1 MRNFFSLLLL
11 LLFVSCNSKGPYTG
25 SPLITVSIAPFKFFV
40 EEIAGNDFEVNVMVG
55 DGDDPHIYEP
65 FPDQINKL
73 RLSVGY
79 ISNGYLGFEMVWL
92 ERFYEVNKTMKRLN
106 LGDNIEVIHAHS
118 HDGHHVEG
126 ADPHYWES
134 PQCALIIASSV
145 KEFLCD
151 LNPSQKEI
159 YEMNYKKLVS
169 EIEELD
175 RKALKLFSESY
186 DKSFL
191 IFHPTFAYMARDY
204 DLEEISLEF
213 EGKEPSPR
221 RMKELVDL
229 AKKDG
234 FKTVFVQRE
243 FDTKIARAI
252 AKEIGAEIK
261 IINPLSE
268 DWLNTTTDIIV
279 AIHESF
285 SKSANNL

>member
-1 MRNFFSLLLL
+1 
-11 LLFVSCNSKGPYTG
+11 
-25 SPLITVSIAPFKFFV
+25 
-40 EEIAGNDFEVNVMVG
+40 
-55 DGDDPHIYEP
+55 
-65 FPDQINKL
+65 
-73 RLSVGY
+73 
-79 ISNGYLGFEMVWL
+79 
-92 ERFYEVNKTMKRLN
+92 
-106 LGDNIEVIHAHS
+106 
-118 HDGHHVEG
+118 
-126 ADPHYWES
+126 
-134 PQCALIIASSV
+134 
-145 KEFLCD
+145 
-151 LNPSQKEI
+151 
-159 YEMNYKKLVS
+159 MNYKKLVS